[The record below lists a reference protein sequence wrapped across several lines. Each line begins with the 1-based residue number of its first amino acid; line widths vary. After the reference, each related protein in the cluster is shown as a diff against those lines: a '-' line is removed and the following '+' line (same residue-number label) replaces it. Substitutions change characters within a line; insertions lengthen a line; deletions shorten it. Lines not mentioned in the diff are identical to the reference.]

1 MSETGLKQ
9 RMLRLFPPGQIV
21 PYLCVGTFNTV
32 FGYVT
37 YVVMLTLLNNALPQ
51 KYLYLTVVI
60 ASLIVTPVNITV
72 AFLGY
77 KFFVFRTQGHF
88 LREWLKCFAVYGAG
102 WVPGL
107 ITLSAVT
114 RLLQSLF
121 HRYNMPLRAAVLA
134 LESHLGGAPLRWVQH
149 AANGKAAAGYVA
161 GALLTV
167 FATVYSFM
175 GHKHVTFKRR
185 QAAKT

>member
-1 MSETGLKQ
+1 MSGPGLK
-9 RMLRLFPPGQIV
+9 RKLLRLFPPGQVV
-21 PYLCVGTFNTV
+21 PYLCVGVFNTV
-32 FGYVT
+32 FGYAT
-37 YVVMLTLLNNALPQ
+37 YAVMLTLLNNALPQ
-51 KYLYLTVVI
+51 KLLYLTVVL

-77 KFFVFRTQGHF
+77 KFIVFRTQGHF

-107 ITLSAVT
+107 IALSAVT

-121 HRYNMPLRAAVLA
+121 HRYNVPLRAVGLG

-161 GALLTV
+161 GALLTA
-167 FATVYSFM
+167 FATLYSFM

-185 QAAKT
+185 RPGNA